1 MAAKT
6 QSASAK
12 KTKAK
17 GSAQKSKKT
26 IPSYEFTLYAPDAQ
40 EVYLVG
46 DFNNWDGSDYRM
58 RKFKDGVCKKKVKL
72 KPGRY
77 EYRFVVD
84 GDWWCDPA
92 NTSRQANAY
101 GGENSVITISD

>member
-6 QSASAK
+6 QAASAK
-12 KTKAK
+12 KAKAT
-17 GSAQKSKKT
+17 GSVKKSKKN
-26 IPSYEFTLYAPDAQ
+26 IPSYEFTLYAPEAQ

-46 DFNNWDGSDYRM
+46 DFNNWDGSDFRM

-92 NTSRQANAY
+92 NASRQANNY
-101 GGENSVITISD
+101 GSENSVIIISE